1 MTEFPSP
8 VDLFAFAVIFFPGFV
23 SLSMAMRLHNVHADK
38 LRAVEKVV
46 LSFALSV
53 ASFFIAGVPLDP
65 LAPSKSVLSFT
76 NLTIVFLVAI
86 GLGLV
91 IAIFYYAWIYFE
103 FHIIRVANWIRVK
116 ARLTLSSVTTLKDAL
131 DLLWKHRDKSYAV
144 VMDKDGQKYR
154 GFLGMISF
162 EPKIQLALSRHNN
175 KNPEKF
181 EKDEWNS
188 VDEWILVFAEDNI
201 RWIGATAIDL
211 LARR

>member
-1 MTEFPSP
+1 VTEFSSP
-8 VDLFAFAVIFFPGFV
+8 ADLFAFAVIFFPGFV
-23 SLSMAMRLHNVHADK
+23 SLSIAMRLHDVHADK
-38 LRAVEKVV
+38 LGAVEKVV

-91 IAIFYYAWIYFE
+91 IAIFYYAWIYVE
-103 FHIIRVANWIRVK
+103 FHIIGVADWIRVK
-116 ARLTLSSVTTLKDAL
+116 LGLTLSPGTTLNDAL
-131 DLLWKHRDKSYAV
+131 DVFWDYRDKSYVV

-154 GFLGMISF
+154 GFLGMVSF
-162 EPKIQLALSRHNN
+162 EPTIQLALSRHNN

-201 RWIGATAIDL
+201 RWIGAAAI
-211 LARR
+211 